1 MLDSALDQ
9 DQEALRSVARDFL
22 RTASPVTATPV
33 TRAGEPPEAVAAAG
47 LSPALW
53 ASMAEMGWLG
63 LGLPAEVGGAGAGLT
78 TLCALYGELGRAL
91 APAPCLE
98 VSVVAAEAILR
109 AGSPEQRSAILPELI
124 TGRLIVVPALVDED
138 GSSGP
143 AGTTLPARPT
153 GAGGWVL
160 SGTRPLVPFADSA
173 DLLLVPAT
181 VAGAATLFLIAAALP
196 GVTITPA
203 PSMTGLPVSSVVLD
217 DVQVG
222 ADAILG
228 APGQAVA
235 YLAPAI
241 VRGKLLRCAQIA
253 GAGERVLEMVLGYAR
268 ERSQFGSPIGRYQ
281 AVQYLCTDLA
291 MAARV
296 TQLLT
301 RQAAWLLDQ
310 GEQSSARIDA
320 ACAYG
325 SAAARDI
332 AHCAHEV
339 FAGLGFMV
347 EHDLHL
353 FSRRLKYWEMDLGD
367 ASFHAGQ
374 LAARL

>member
-1 MLDSALDQ
+1 MLDSALDP
-9 DQEALRSVARDFL
+9 DEEALRSVARGFL
-22 RTASPVTATPV
+22 RTAVSGAASTVA
-33 TRAGEPPEAVAAAG
+33 AGEPREAGTAAG
-47 LSPALW
+47 LSPVLW
-53 ASMAEMGWLG
+53 DSMAGLGWLG
-63 LGLPAEVGGAGAGLT
+63 LGLPAEVGGGGAGLT

-98 VSVVAAEAILR
+98 VSVVAAETILR
-109 AGSPEQRSAILPELI
+109 AGSAEQRAAILPELAA
-124 TGRLIVVPALVDED
+124 GRLIVLPALVDED
-138 GSSGP
+138 GSGLP
-143 AGTTLPARPT
+143 AHPTVRARAGT
-153 GAGGWVL
+153 AGGWVL

-173 DLLLVPAT
+173 DLLLVPARAT
-181 VAGAATLFLIAAALP
+181 PAGTLFLVRTALP

-217 DVQVG
+217 NVQVG

-228 APGQAVA
+228 APGQAWE
-235 YLAPAI
+235 YLAPVI
-241 VRGKLLRCAQIA
+241 VRGKVLRCAEIA
-253 GAGERVLEMVLGYAR
+253 GAGRRVLELVLAYAR
-268 ERSQFGSPIGRYQ
+268 EREQFGGPIGRYQ

-291 MAARV
+291 MATRV

-301 RQAAWLLDQ
+301 TQAAWLLDQ
-310 GEQSSARIDA
+310 GEQSSARIA
-320 ACAYG
+320 AGNAYG
-325 SAAARDI
+325 SAAARQI

-339 FAGLGFMV
+339 FAGLGFMQ

-374 LAARL
+374 LTAQL

>member
-22 RTASPVTATPV
+22 RTAALPG
-33 TRAGEPPEAVAAAG
+33 AGGERREAGTAAG
-47 LSPALW
+47 LSPVLW
-53 ASMAEMGWLG
+53 ASMAGMGWLG
-63 LGLPAEVGGAGAGLT
+63 LGLPAEAGGGGAGLT

-98 VSVVAAEAILR
+98 VSVVAAETILR
-109 AGSPEQRSAILPELI
+109 AGSPEQWAAILPELAA
-124 TGRLIVVPALVDED
+124 GRLIVLPALVDED
-138 GSSGP
+138 GGSLPGH
-143 AGTTLPARPT
+143 TTVQAR
-153 GAGGWVL
+153 ADAEGGWVI

-181 VAGAATLFLIAAALP
+181 SAGATTLFLISPALP
-196 GVTITPA
+196 GVTMTPA
-203 PSMTGLPVSSVVLD
+203 PSMTGLPISSVVLD

-222 ADAILG
+222 ADAVLG
-228 APGQAVA
+228 APGQAA
-235 YLAPAI
+235 RYLAPVLAK
-241 VRGKLLRCAQIA
+241 GKLLRCAEIA
-253 GAGERVLEMVLGYAR
+253 GAGERVLELVLGYAR
-268 ERSQFGSPIGRYQ
+268 EREQFGSPIGHYQ

-310 GEQSSARIDA
+310 GEQSPARTA
-320 ACAYG
+320 AANAYG
-325 SAAARDI
+325 SAAARQI

-367 ASFHAGQ
+367 ASFHAGR
-374 LAARL
+374 LAAQL

>member
-1 MLDSALDQ
+1 MLDSALDP

-22 RTASPVTATPV
+22 RTASPVVAATVTA
-33 TRAGEPPEAVAAAG
+33 AGEPREAETLAG
-47 LSPALW
+47 LSSALW
-53 ASMAEMGWLG
+53 ASMAGMGWLG
-63 LGLPAEVGGAGAGLT
+63 LGLPAEVGGGGAGLT
-78 TLCALYGELGRAL
+78 TLCVLYGELGRAL

-98 VSVVAAEAILR
+98 ASVVAAETILR
-109 AGSPEQRSAILPELI
+109 AGSLEQRSAILPEFVA
-124 TGRLIVVPALVDED
+124 GRLMVLPALVDED
-138 GSSGP
+138 GSSLP
-143 AGTTLPARPT
+143 ADTTLQARP
-153 GAGGWVL
+153 GAAGGWVL

-181 VAGAATLFLIAAALP
+181 GAGATTLFLISSALP

-222 ADAILG
+222 ADAVLG
-228 APGQAVA
+228 TPGQAA
-235 YLAPAI
+235 ACLAPA
-241 VRGKLLRCAQIA
+241 VARGKLLRCAEIA
-253 GAGERVLEMVLGYAR
+253 GAGERVLELVLGYAR
-268 ERSQFGSPIGRYQ
+268 EREQFGSPIGRYQ

-310 GEQSSARIDA
+310 GEQSSARIGA
-320 ACAYG
+320 ANAYG
-325 SAAARDI
+325 SAAARQI

-339 FAGLGFMV
+339 FAGLGFMM

-374 LAARL
+374 LAAQL